1 MAPFGYTAADAAL
14 ERLRRSTSDQ
24 ETRAAVNDLQTIFRD
39 DPPAVFLMWPTVV
52 RAVSTRFQVPG
63 ETGPRHHRHSVAM
76 AAGVTDPM
84 TRITSRFVLLIASA
98 AIAPLIAVRCGVV
111 PSLAHGHR
119 QSVREGNL
127 RVAEQVAEQI
137 KQYIVHNQR
146 VLRSIGVELRAT
158 DLEPWQQSRILKDY
172 GIDFPELREISAFGA
187 GGASARHQPR
197 DRTRLTVPDAANV
210 GSDGTYV
217 APLSLDSDGL
227 PTTTL
232 AVRFRTRDQTSGWVV
247 GELAL
252 EELWRMVDR
261 VKIGRE
267 GYALLLAENQ
277 RLVAHGDPD
286 EKYLIASSGAPG
298 APRTPEQEFAVEPA
312 ADGGRDQTQY
322 VDRTVATRWR
332 LGPACRAPLG
342 RRRRAADRGSV
353 CGRGHA
359 PAPAAGGN
367 RAGAAGTVVLGWL
380 WGRSFISR
388 IFALKRATRAIAEGR
403 LDERVAIS
411 GRDEIHELGDAFNSM
426 ADRLVE
432 LQDDVRKQE
441 RQAMFGKIA
450 AGLVHDLSHPIQ
462 NIYNS
467 CKLIQKMFD
476 DLEYRDT
483 FKRTVDR
490 EMVIVKRVLE
500 DLRNIARPIPLE
512 RFPIEIDR
520 IDRRS
525 GRIDAAACRNGRP
538 HAAGRGRREGR
549 VCRSRPLRARPRVP
563 QFDHQRHSGDGARRG
578 RRDCDGRR
586 GRARADQ
593 RRRHRL
599 RHTPDKLATI
609 FDDFVTTKRRGLGLG
624 LAISKKIVEQLGGQI
639 GVTSEVGKGTTVT
652 LDFPRTQAPRIAL
665 VAG

>member
-1 MAPFGYTAADAAL
+1 
-14 ERLRRSTSDQ
+14 
-24 ETRAAVNDLQTIFRD
+24 
-39 DPPAVFLMWPTVV
+39 
-52 RAVSTRFQVPG
+52 
-63 ETGPRHHRHSVAM
+63 
-76 AAGVTDPM
+76 M

-98 AIAPLIAVRCGVV
+98 AIAPLIVFGAV
-111 PSLAHGHR
+111 SFGHLR
-119 QSVREGNL
+119 TGTEQSVREGNL

-187 GGASARHQPR
+187 GGDLLATSRVTG
-197 DRTRLTVPDAANV
+197 TRLTVPDAASV
-210 GSDGTYV
+210 AGDGTYV

-232 AVRFRTRDQTSGWVV
+232 AVRFKSSDKTSGWVV

-286 EKYLIASSGAPG
+286 EKYLIAASGNPG
-298 APRTPEQEFAVEPA
+298 APRTPEQEFAASLLGGGQQYRRYV
-312 ADGGRDQTQY
+312 DDDGRDTLAVAAGVPGLPWVVVVEQPTEEAFA
-322 VDRTVATRWR
+322 VATT
-332 LGPACRAPLG
+332 L
-342 RRRRAADRGSV
+342 RRQLLVAITLALL
-353 CGRGHA
+353 
-359 PAPAAGGN
+359 
-367 RAGAAGTVVLGWL
+367 GTVVLGWL
-380 WGRSFISR
+380 WGRSFITR

-403 LDERVAIS
+403 LEERVAVA
-411 GRDEIHELGDAFNSM
+411 GRDEIHELGEAFNSM

-520 IDRRS
+520 SIAEVAESMHQHAETAGLTLRVEPGAR
-525 GRIDAAACRNGRP
+525 AAFVEADLF
-538 HAAGRGRREGR
+538 ALGR
-549 VCRSRPLRARPRVP
+549 VYRNLIVNAIQATAPGGEIVIATAVDGDRV
-563 QFDHQRHSGDGARRG
+563 QVSI
-578 RRDCDGRR
+578 
-586 GRARADQ
+586 AD
-593 RRRHRL
+593 
-599 RHTPDKLATI
+599 TGCGIPPDKLATI
-609 FDDFVTTKRRGLGLG
+609 FEDFVTTKRRGLGLG
-624 LAISKKIVEQLGGQI
+624 LAISKKIVDQLGGHI
-639 GVTSEVGKGTTVT
+639 GVTSDVGKGTTVT